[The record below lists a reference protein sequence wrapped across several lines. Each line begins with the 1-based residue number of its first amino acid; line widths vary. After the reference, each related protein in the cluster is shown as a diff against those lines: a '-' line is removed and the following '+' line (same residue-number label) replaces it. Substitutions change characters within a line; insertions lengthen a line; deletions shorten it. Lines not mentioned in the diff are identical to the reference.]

1 MQAAR
6 ISPTG
11 VNIHQRAPR
20 TEEIAMTDT
29 KHDFDELL
37 ESLRRQRDK
46 LKLKMHLA
54 RADARD
60 EWTELKKKWQHKN
73 AKSSAARRDAEDV
86 SKNVFAAAKLVA
98 EELRRGYERI
108 GRDL

>member
-6 ISPTG
+6 ISTTG

-20 TEEIAMTDT
+20 TEEIDMNDT

-37 ESLRRQRDK
+37 ESLRRQRVM

-60 EWTELKKKWQHKN
+60 DWAELEKKWQLLS
-73 AKSSAARRDAEDV
+73 AKSSSARRDAEDV
-86 SKNVFAAAKLVA
+86 SKNDFAAAKLVA

>member
-29 KHDFDELL
+29 KHDFVELL
-37 ESLRRQRDK
+37 ESLRRQRDM

-60 EWTELKKKWQHKN
+60 
-73 AKSSAARRDAEDV
+73 D
-86 SKNVFAAAKLVA
+86 
-98 EELRRGYERI
+98 
-108 GRDL
+108 

>member
-20 TEEIAMTDT
+20 TEEIAMPDT
-29 KHDFDELL
+29 KHDIAELK
-37 ESLRRQRDK
+37 ESLRRQRDM

-54 RADARD
+54 RDVGA
-60 EWTELKKKWQHKN
+60 EVEKMWEHLS
-73 AKSSAARRDAEDV
+73 AKSSSARRDADDV
-86 SKNVFAAAKLVA
+86 SKNVFAAAMLLA
-98 EELRRGYERI
+98 DELRRGYE
-108 GRDL
+108 